1 MEALMI
7 RTLAAAVLTLA
18 MGSSPAAADSATAF
32 GDSFTAGRSW
42 YGQLHLGDDNF
53 AKGGAAANPDFA
65 NVPTNTLARQ
75 LQRWR
80 AAGKPT
86 NDWVIVFIGI
96 NDIEEADETFS
107 ASRSAYVQALK
118 ELRAAGAK
126 LILVKAP
133 DLGRTPKYAG
143 TSRADDLTDK
153 TVIWN
158 KFVAKQAKAFN
169 AGLVDLFS
177 KLSSRNLYGSDGF
190 HPSDAGQKIIA
201 NAIGAKL

>member
-1 MEALMI
+1 MLRI
-7 RTLAAAVLTLA
+7 LAAAALTL
-18 MGSSPAAADSATAF
+18 MIGTGPAAAASATAF

-42 YGQLHLGDDNF
+42 YGKLHLGDDNF

-96 NDIEEADETFS
+96 NDIEEADDTFS
-107 ASRSAYVQALK
+107 ASRSAYTKALK

-143 TSRADDLTDK
+143 TSKADDLTNK
-153 TVIWN
+153 TSTWN
-158 KFVAKQAKAFN
+158 KFVAQQAQAFN

-177 KLSSRNLYGSDGF
+177 KLSSPKLYGSDGF
-190 HPSDAGQKIIA
+190 HPNDAGQRVIA

>member
-1 MEALMI
+1 MI
-7 RTLAAAVLTLA
+7 RTLAAALVAILVESA
-18 MGSSPAAADSATAF
+18 AAAADTATAF

-65 NVPTNTLARQ
+65 NVPSNTLAKQ

-86 NDWVIVFIGI
+86 NDWVIVFMGI

-107 ASRSAYVQALK
+107 ASRAAYVKALK

-143 TSRADDLTDK
+143 TSQADDLTDR

-158 KFVAKQAKAFN
+158 KFVAQQAQAFN

-177 KLSSRNLYGSDGF
+177 KLSSHSLYGSDGF
-190 HPSDAGQKIIA
+190 HPNDAGQKVIA
-201 NAIGAKL
+201 KAIGAKL